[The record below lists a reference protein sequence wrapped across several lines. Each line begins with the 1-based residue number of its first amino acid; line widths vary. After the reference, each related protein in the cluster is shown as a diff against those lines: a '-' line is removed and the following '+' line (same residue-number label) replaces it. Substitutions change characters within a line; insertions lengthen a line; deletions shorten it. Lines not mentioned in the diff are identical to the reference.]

1 MRIQLIGR
9 PVIAGYWMVQRAVP
23 IAGVGIG
30 MPKIIAVVFRM
41 IRATAGTDTGFKR
54 VIQVGIDR
62 GERHPERSELN

>member
-1 MRIQLIGR
+1 
-9 PVIAGYWMVQRAVP
+9 
-23 IAGVGIG
+23 

-62 GERHPERSELN
+62 GERHPERSGLN